1 MDPTA
6 TPTCGIIG
14 LPVKFPLMSEEVIIP
29 VVDIPLFEAN
39 TLEYQNKKKK
49 KKKVHSELMVL
60 HEYVLPL
67 FQ

>member
-49 KKKVHSELMVL
+49 KKS
-60 HEYVLPL
+60 P
-67 FQ
+67 F